1 MLVTFLIVVFGKAKQ
16 GGEES
21 SETFA
26 MGKESKDAKGEPS
39 KRSLLERATTSEES
53 EFTKDIFRHSPVCRD
68 SRLLKTFV
76 STPGGAR

>member
-1 MLVTFLIVVFGKAKQ
+1 MLVTFLIVVFGKARQ

-26 MGKESKDAKGEPS
+26 MGGKEAKGEPS

-53 EFTKDIFRHSPVCRD
+53 EFTKDIFRHPAVCRD